1 MRERAVAISAETID
15 RLNRECQRIP
25 LSDERIAEL
34 PIELGQLHA
43 ALEAARPDHDFDR
56 LPASLEQA
64 LHALR
69 ATEDGAR
76 ADADTG
82 GTRDAGAGAP
92 GGTDEIA
99 ALSLCE
105 AADAVASGDLSA
117 TDLVETALA
126 RIDRLDGQVHAF
138 IRLDREDALA
148 RAQEM
153 DRNRGRN
160 GAAGPLAGVP
170 LAHKDMYYRAG
181 KVSSCGS
188 RIRREFRPAATAT
201 VLQRLDAAGAID
213 LGGLAMVEFAMGPHG
228 FNAHLPR
235 CRNVWDFERIPCG
248 SSSGSGTAV
257 AGRLIYAALGS
268 DTGGSIRCPAAANG
282 VAGINPTQGRV
293 SRFGCMPMSWSLD
306 VMGPL
311 ARTVRD
317 CARVLGVI
325 AGADE
330 NDATTSAEP
339 VPDYEATIEQS
350 LKGMRIGIPEGYFDE
365 DLDPGVAAA
374 IEATHAVFAGLGA
387 TLVPVAMPALL
398 DTVSAIHP
406 LVMKCEGAANHLPWK
421 RAQDEDYSDE
431 VGKRLQ
437 AGFFIPAT
445 DYINALQYRA
455 HALRT
460 FADTVFGACDALL
473 TPVLPMPTP
482 TLADTAYRD
491 GPAYL
496 KMVVGL
502 TRNTRVVNY
511 LGLPALSVT
520 CGFTPDGMP
529 TSFQLIGRPFA
540 EALLFRLG
548 HQYQRET
555 DWHRRW
561 PTALP
566 A

>member
-1 MRERAVAISAETID
+1 MAIGSETIGG
-15 RLNRECQRIP
+15 LNRECQRIP
-25 LSDERIAEL
+25 LTDERAAEL
-34 PIELGQLHA
+34 PVELGQLHA
-43 ALEAARPDHDFDR
+43 AVEAARADHDFDR
-56 LPASLEQA
+56 LPAAFEQR
-64 LHALR
+64 LHALKAAGGDAAVDTDEGR
-69 ATEDGAR
+69 GGGFSTTATGSA
-76 ADADTG
+76 
-82 GTRDAGAGAP
+82 
-92 GGTDEIA
+92 DEIA
-99 ALSLCE
+99 SLSLCE
-105 AADAVASGDLSA
+105 AADAVACGELSA
-117 TDLVETALA
+117 TELVEAALA
-126 RIDRLDGQVHAF
+126 RIDRLDPALHAF
-138 IRLDREDALA
+138 IRLEREDALA
-148 RAQEM
+148 RAREI
-153 DRNRGRN
+153 DRNRGL
-160 GAAGPLAGVP
+160 GEAAGRLLGVP

-181 KVSSCGS
+181 RVSSCGS

-201 VLQRLDAAGAID
+201 VLERLDRAGAID

-257 AGRLIYAALGS
+257 AGRLVYAALGS

-282 VAGINPTQGRV
+282 VVGINPTQGRV
-293 SRFGCMPMSWSLD
+293 SRFGTMPMSWSFD

-317 CARVLGVI
+317 CTRVLGVI

-330 NDATTSAEP
+330 NDATTSREP
-339 VPDYEATIEQS
+339 VPDYEATLETS
-350 LKGMRIGIPEGYFDE
+350 LKGVRIGIPRGYFDE
-365 DLDPGVAAA
+365 DLDDGVAAA
-374 IEATHAVFAGLGA
+374 LAATHAVFAGLGA

-406 LVMKCEGAANHLPWK
+406 LVMKAEGAANHLPWK
-421 RAQDEDYSDE
+421 RGRDEDYSDE

-455 HALRT
+455 HALQA
-460 FADTVFGACDALL
+460 FVEAVFPACDALL

-496 KMVVGL
+496 RMVVGL
-502 TRNTRVVNY
+502 TRNTRVVNF

-529 TSFQLIGRPFA
+529 TSFQLVGPPFA
-540 EALLFRLG
+540 EPLLFRLG

-555 DWHRRW
+555 DWHRRV
-561 PTALP
+561 PAALP

>member
-1 MRERAVAISAETID
+1 MAIASETIK
-15 RLNRECQRIP
+15 RLNEECQRIP
-25 LSDERIAEL
+25 LTDERVAEL
-34 PIELGQLHA
+34 PVELGQLHA
-43 ALEAARPDHDFDR
+43 AVEAARPDHDFDR
-56 LPASLEQA
+56 LPASFEQA

-69 ATEDGAR
+69 ADDGAQ
-76 ADADTG
+76 ADAETG
-82 GTRDAGAGAP
+82 AARDAGPSAAGH
-92 GGTDEIA
+92 GGEVA

-105 AADAVASGDLSA
+105 AADAVARGDLSA
-117 TDLVETALA
+117 TDLVEAALA
-126 RIDRLDGQVHAF
+126 RIDRLDPELHAF
-138 IRLDREDALA
+138 VRVEAEDALA
-148 RAQEM
+148 RAQAM
-153 DRNRGRN
+153 DRNRGRG

-170 LAHKDMYYRAG
+170 MAHKDMYYRAG
-181 KVSSCGS
+181 KVSGCGS

-201 VLQRLDAAGAID
+201 VLERLDRAGAID

-235 CRNVWDFERIPCG
+235 CRNVWDFGRIPCG

-257 AGRLIYAALGS
+257 AGRLVYAALGS

-282 VAGINPTQGRV
+282 LAGINPTQGRV

-317 CARVLGVI
+317 CARVLGAI
-325 AGADE
+325 AGSDE
-330 NDATTSAEP
+330 NDATTSPEP

-350 LKGMRIGIPEGYFDE
+350 VRGVRIGVPQGYFDD
-365 DLDPGVAAA
+365 DLDPDVAAV
-374 IEATHAVFAGLGA
+374 IEATHGVFKGLGA
-387 TLVPVAMPALL
+387 EVVPVAMPALL

-406 LVMKCEGAANHLPWK
+406 LLMKVEGAANHLPWK
-421 RAQDEDYSDE
+421 RARDEDYSDE

-445 DYINALQYRA
+445 DYVNALQYRA
-455 HALRT
+455 HALRV
-460 FADTVFGACDALL
+460 FADEVFGKCDALL
-473 TPVLPMPTP
+473 APVLPTPTP

-520 CGFTPDGMP
+520 CGFTPEGMP

-561 PTALP
+561 PAALP

>member
-1 MRERAVAISAETID
+1 MAISSETVS

-25 LSDERIAEL
+25 LTDEREAEL
-34 PIELGQLHA
+34 PVELGQLHDA
-43 ALEAARPDHDFDR
+43 VEAARADHDFDR
-56 LPASLEQA
+56 LPASFEQR
-64 LHALR
+64 LHALK
-69 ATEDGAR
+69 AGDEDAGT
-76 ADADTG
+76 DADG
-82 GTRDAGAGAP
+82 GAVAAGEAAAAG
-92 GGTDEIA
+92 GESEIA
-99 ALSLCE
+99 AMSLCE
-105 AADAVASGDLSA
+105 AADAVARGELSA
-117 TDLVETALA
+117 TELVETALA
-126 RIDRLDGQVHAF
+126 RIDRLDPELHAF

-148 RAQEM
+148 RAREI
-153 DRNRGRN
+153 DRDRGRD
-160 GAAGPLAGVP
+160 GAAGPLLGVP
-170 LAHKDMYYRAG
+170 MAHKDMYYRAG
-181 KVSSCGS
+181 RVSSCGS

-201 VLQRLDAAGAID
+201 VLERLDGAGAID

-257 AGRLIYAALGS
+257 AGRLVYAALGS

-282 VAGINPTQGRV
+282 VTGINPTQGRV
-293 SRFGCMPMSWSLD
+293 SRFGAMPMSWSYD

-317 CARVLGVI
+317 CARVLGAI

-330 NDATTSAEP
+330 NDATTSPEP
-339 VPDYEATIEQS
+339 VPDYEATLEQS
-350 LKGMRIGIPEGYFDE
+350 LRGVRIGIPRGYFDA
-365 DLDPGVAAA
+365 DLDPGVAAV
-374 IEATHAVFAGLGA
+374 IEATHAVFTGLGA
-387 TLVPVAMPALL
+387 SLASVPMPALL

-406 LVMKCEGAANHLPWK
+406 LVMKAEGSANHLPWK
-421 RAQDEDYSDE
+421 RAQDEDYSGE

-445 DYINALQYRA
+445 DYINALQYRG
-455 HALRT
+455 HALQV
-460 FADTVFGACDALL
+460 FADAVFGKCDALL

-482 TLADTAYRD
+482 TLAETAYRD

-502 TRNTRVVNY
+502 TRNTRVVNF

-520 CGFTPDGMP
+520 CGFTPEGMP

-555 DWHRRW
+555 DWHRRL
-561 PTALP
+561 PAALP
-566 A
+566 G

>member
-1 MRERAVAISAETID
+1 MPLRAANSPPPIWWKRRSRASTGWTPTSTPSSASMPRTRSTRAREID
-15 RLNRECQRIP
+15 ENQGRGEAGGP
-25 LSDERIAEL
+25 LS
-34 PIELGQLHA
+34 
-43 ALEAARPDHDFDR
+43 
-56 LPASLEQA
+56 
-64 LHALR
+64 
-69 ATEDGAR
+69 
-76 ADADTG
+76 
-82 GTRDAGAGAP
+82 
-92 GGTDEIA
+92 
-99 ALSLCE
+99 
-105 AADAVASGDLSA
+105 
-117 TDLVETALA
+117 
-126 RIDRLDGQVHAF
+126 
-138 IRLDREDALA
+138 
-148 RAQEM
+148 
-153 DRNRGRN
+153 
-160 GAAGPLAGVP
+160 GVP

-201 VLQRLDAAGAID
+201 VLDRLDAAGAVD

-257 AGRLIYAALGS
+257 AGRLVYAALGS

-317 CARVLGVI
+317 CARVLGAI

-330 NDATTSAEP
+330 NDATTSAGAGARLRG
-339 VPDYEATIEQS
+339 DASSRACGACASAFLQ
-350 LKGMRIGIPEGYFDE
+350 GYFDE

-374 IEATHAVFAGLGA
+374 IEATHAVFTGLGA

-406 LVMKCEGAANHLPWK
+406 LLMKAEGAANHLPWK
-421 RAQDEDYSDE
+421 RERDAEYSDE

-455 HALRT
+455 HALRV
-460 FADTVFGACDALL
+460 FMDAVFGACDALL
-473 TPVLPMPTP
+473 APVLPMPTP

-561 PTALP
+561 PAALP

>member
-1 MRERAVAISAETID
+1 M
-15 RLNRECQRIP
+15 
-25 LSDERIAEL
+25 
-34 PIELGQLHA
+34 
-43 ALEAARPDHDFDR
+43 
-56 LPASLEQA
+56 
-64 LHALR
+64 
-69 ATEDGAR
+69 
-76 ADADTG
+76 
-82 GTRDAGAGAP
+82 
-92 GGTDEIA
+92 
-99 ALSLCE
+99 
-105 AADAVASGDLSA
+105 
-117 TDLVETALA
+117 
-126 RIDRLDGQVHAF
+126 
-138 IRLDREDALA
+138 
-148 RAQEM
+148 
-153 DRNRGRN
+153 
-160 GAAGPLAGVP
+160 P

-188 RIRREFRPAATAT
+188 RIRREFRPATTAT
-201 VLQRLDAAGAID
+201 VLDRLDAAGAID

-235 CRNVWDFERIPCG
+235 CRNVWDFGRIPCG

-257 AGRLIYAALGS
+257 AGRLVYAALGS

-282 VAGINPTQGRV
+282 IAGINPTQGRV

-317 CARVLGVI
+317 CARVLGAI

-330 NDATTSAEP
+330 NDATTSAGAGARLRG
-339 VPDYEATIEQS
+339 DAWS
-350 LKGMRIGIPEGYFDE
+350 RACGACASAFL
-365 DLDPGVAAA
+365 PGLFRRGPRSGRGCRDRGQ
-374 IEATHAVFAGLGA
+374 HAVFTGLGA
-387 TLVPVAMPALL
+387 ALVPVAMPALL

-406 LVMKCEGAANHLPWK
+406 LLMKAEGAANHLPWK
-421 RAQDEDYSDE
+421 RERDAEYSDE

-455 HALRT
+455 HALRV
-460 FADTVFGACDALL
+460 FMDAVFGACDALL
-473 TPVLPMPTP
+473 APVLPMPTP

-540 EALLFRLG
+540 EAFLFRLG

-561 PTALP
+561 PAALP

>member
-15 RLNRECQRIP
+15 RLNRECQGIP
-25 LSDERIAEL
+25 LSDERAAEL
-34 PIELGQLHA
+34 PVELGQLHA
-43 ALEAARPDHDFDR
+43 AVEAARPHHDFDR

-69 ATEDGAR
+69 TTEDGVP
-76 ADADTG
+76 ADTG
-82 GTRDAGAGAP
+82 ASVPRNAGAGAT
-92 GGTDEIA
+92 GGADEIA

-105 AADAVASGDLSA
+105 TADAVASGDLSA
-117 TDLVETALA
+117 TDLVEAALA
-126 RIDRLDGQVHAF
+126 RIDRLDPQLHAF

-153 DRNRGRN
+153 DRIRGR
-160 GAAGPLAGVP
+160 GGEAGPLAGVP

-188 RIRREFRPAATAT
+188 KIRREFRPAATAT

-257 AGRLIYAALGS
+257 AGRLVYAALGS

-282 VAGINPTQGRV
+282 VTGINPTQGRV

-330 NDATTSAEP
+330 NDATTSTEP
-339 VPDYEATIEQS
+339 VPDYEATIEQC
-350 LKGMRIGIPEGYFDE
+350 LRGVRIGIPEGYFDE
-365 DLDPGVAAA
+365 DLDPGMAAA

-387 TLVPVAMPALL
+387 TLVPVPMPALL

-520 CGFTPDGMP
+520 CGFTPGGMP

-555 DWHRRW
+555 DWHQRW

-566 A
+566 T

>member
-1 MRERAVAISAETID
+1 MAISSETIG

-25 LSDERIAEL
+25 LTEGRTAEL
-34 PIELGQLHA
+34 PVELGQLHA
-43 ALEAARPDHDFDR
+43 AVEAARPEHDFDR
-56 LPASLEQA
+56 LPAAFEQG
-64 LHALR
+64 LHALK
-69 ATEDGAR
+69 AADED
-76 ADADTG
+76 ADAESSAARGDGTAVAG
-82 GTRDAGAGAP
+82 GA
-92 GGTDEIA
+92 DEIA
-99 ALSLCE
+99 AMSVCA
-105 AADAVASGDLSA
+105 AADAVANGDLSA
-117 TDLVETALA
+117 TDLVEAALA
-126 RIDRLDGQVHAF
+126 RIDRLDPALHAF
-138 IRLDREDALA
+138 IRLDAEDALA
-148 RAQEM
+148 RAREI
-153 DRNRGRN
+153 DRTRGRG
-160 GAAGPLAGVP
+160 GAPGPLAGVP
-170 LAHKDMYYRAG
+170 MAHKDMYYRAG
-181 KVSSCGS
+181 RVSTCGA
-188 RIRREFRPAATAT
+188 RIRREFRPRQTAT
-201 VLQRLDAAGAID
+201 VLDRLDAAGAID

-235 CRNVWDFERIPCG
+235 CRNVWDADRIPCG

-257 AGRLIYAALGS
+257 AGRLVHAALGS

-282 VAGINPTQGRV
+282 VVGINPTQGRV
-293 SRFGCMPMSWSLD
+293 SRFGAMPMSWSLD

-311 ARTVRD
+311 ARTVQD
-317 CARVLGVI
+317 CARILGVI
-325 AGADE
+325 AGADA
-330 NDATTSAEP
+330 NDASTSPEP
-339 VPDYEATIEQS
+339 VPDYEATLEQS
-350 LKGMRIGIPEGYFDE
+350 LRGVRIGIPQGYFDA

-374 IEATHAVFAGLGA
+374 VEASHAVFTGLGA
-387 TLVPVAMPALL
+387 SLVPVAMPALL

-406 LVMKCEGAANHLPWK
+406 LVMKAEGAANHLPWK
-421 RAQDEDYSDE
+421 RDRDADYSDE

-455 HALRT
+455 HALRA
-460 FADTVFGACDALL
+460 FADAVFGACDALL

-502 TRNTRVVNY
+502 TRNTRVVNFF
-511 LGLPALSVT
+511 GLPALSVT
-520 CGFTPDGMP
+520 CGATPDGMP

-555 DWHRRW
+555 DWHRRV
-561 PTALP
+561 PAALP

>member
-1 MRERAVAISAETID
+1 MAIGSETIR
-15 RLNRECQRIP
+15 RLNQECQGIP
-25 LSDERIAEL
+25 LSDERVTEL
-34 PIELGQLHA
+34 PVELGQLHA
-43 ALEAARPDHDFDR
+43 AVEAARPDHDFDR
-56 LPASLEQA
+56 LPASFEQV
-64 LHALR
+64 LHATKAR
-69 ATEDGAR
+69 DG
-76 ADADTG
+76 DADSEAA
-82 GTRDAGAGAP
+82 RDTSAGAAGSA
-92 GGTDEIA
+92 DEIA

-105 AADAVASGDLSA
+105 AADAVASGALSA
-117 TDLVETALA
+117 TDLVEAALA
-126 RIDRLDGQVHAF
+126 RIDRLDPELHAF
-138 IRLDREDALA
+138 IRLDGEDALA
-148 RAQEM
+148 QAQEM
-153 DRNRGRN
+153 DRNRSRG
-160 GAAGPLAGVP
+160 GEDVTLAGVHM
-170 LAHKDMYYRAG
+170 AQKDMYYRAG
-181 KVSSCGS
+181 KGSSCGS

-257 AGRLIYAALGS
+257 AGRLVYAALGS

-282 VAGINPTQGRV
+282 VTGINPTLGRV

-317 CARVLGVI
+317 CARVLGTI

-330 NDATTSAEP
+330 DDASTSAEP
-339 VPDYEATIEQS
+339 VPDYEATIERS
-350 LKGMRIGIPEGYFDE
+350 VRGVRIGVPQGYFDE

-374 IEATHAVFAGLGA
+374 VETTHAVFKGLGA
-387 TLVPVAMPALL
+387 TLVPVPMPALL
-398 DTVSAIHP
+398 DTVSTIHP

-455 HALRT
+455 HALRV
-460 FADTVFGACDALL
+460 FMDAVFGACDALL

-496 KMVVGL
+496 NMVVGL
-502 TRNTRVVNY
+502 TRNTRVVNF

-529 TSFQLIGRPFA
+529 TSFQLIGRPFS

-548 HQYQRET
+548 HRYQRET

>member
-1 MRERAVAISAETID
+1 MAISAETID
-15 RLNRECQRIP
+15 RLNRECQGIP
-25 LSDERIAEL
+25 LSDERAAEL
-34 PIELGQLHA
+34 PVELGQLHA
-43 ALEAARPDHDFDR
+43 AVEAARPHHDFDR

-69 ATEDGAR
+69 ATEDGAH

-82 GTRDAGAGAP
+82 GTRDAGAGAT
-92 GGTDEIA
+92 GGTDDEIA

-117 TDLVETALA
+117 TDLVEAALA
-126 RIDRLDGQVHAF
+126 RIDRLDPQLHAF

-148 RAQEM
+148 RAQEI
-153 DRNRGRN
+153 DRNRSRD

-181 KVSSCGS
+181 KISSCGS
-188 RIRREFRPAATAT
+188 KIRREFRPAATAT

-257 AGRLIYAALGS
+257 AGRLVYAALGS

-325 AGADE
+325 AGADD

-339 VPDYEATIEQS
+339 VPDYEVTIEQS
-350 LKGMRIGIPEGYFDE
+350 VRGVRIGVPKGYFDE

-387 TLVPVAMPALL
+387 TLVPVAMPASL

-406 LVMKCEGAANHLPWK
+406 LLMKCEGAANHLPWK
-421 RAQDEDYSDE
+421 RARDEDYSDE

-520 CGFTPDGMP
+520 CGFTSDGMP

>member
-1 MRERAVAISAETID
+1 MGISSKTIG
-15 RLNRECQRIP
+15 RLNDECQRIP
-25 LSDERIAEL
+25 LSDERVAEL

-43 ALEAARPDHDFDR
+43 AVEAARPVHDFDR
-56 LPASLEQA
+56 LPASFEQV
-64 LHALR
+64 LHATR
-69 ATEDGAR
+69 AHDESAHVGAGR
-76 ADADTG
+76 SATRDTG
-82 GTRDAGAGAP
+82 SGAAGS
-92 GGTDEIA
+92 TDEIA

-105 AADAVASGDLSA
+105 AADAVASGALSA
-117 TDLVETALA
+117 TDLVAAALA
-126 RIDRLDGQVHAF
+126 RIDRLDAQLHAF

-148 RAQEM
+148 RAQDM
-153 DRNRGRN
+153 DRNRGR
-160 GAAGPLAGVP
+160 GGEAGPLAGVP

-181 KVSSCGS
+181 KVSTCGS

-201 VLQRLDAAGAID
+201 VLERLDAAGAID

-228 FNAHLPR
+228 FNANLPR

-257 AGRLIYAALGS
+257 AGRLVYAALGS

-293 SRFGCMPMSWSLD
+293 SRFGAMPMSWSYD

-317 CARVLGVI
+317 CARVLGAV

-330 NDATTSAEP
+330 NDASTSAEP
-339 VPDYEATIEQS
+339 VPDYEATIERS
-350 LKGMRIGIPEGYFDE
+350 VRGVRIGVPQGYFDE

-374 IEATHAVFAGLGA
+374 IEASHTVFKGLGA

-406 LVMKCEGAANHLPWK
+406 LVMKAEGAANHLPWK
-421 RAQDEDYSDE
+421 RARDEEYSDE

-455 HALRT
+455 HALRV
-460 FADTVFGACDALL
+460 FVDAVFGACDALL

-482 TLADTAYRD
+482 TLEDTAYRD

-502 TRNTRVVNY
+502 TRNTRVVNF
-511 LGLPALSVT
+511 LGLPAQSVT

>member
-1 MRERAVAISAETID
+1 MAIGSETIR
-15 RLNRECQRIP
+15 RLNEECQRIP
-25 LSDERIAEL
+25 LADERVAEL
-34 PIELGQLHA
+34 PVELGQLHA
-43 ALEAARPDHDFDR
+43 AVEAARPDHDFDR
-56 LPASLEQA
+56 LPASFEQA

-69 ATEDGAR
+69 DADDGAP

-82 GTRDAGAGAP
+82 AADGVGTSAAGD
-92 GGTDEIA
+92 GGEIA

-105 AADAVASGDLSA
+105 AADAVANGNLSA
-117 TDLVETALA
+117 TDLVEAALA
-126 RIDRLDGQVHAF
+126 RIDRLDPALHAF
-138 IRLDREDALA
+138 VRLEAEDALA
-148 RAQEM
+148 RARAM
-153 DRNRGRN
+153 DRNRGR
-160 GAAGPLAGVP
+160 GEAAGPLAGVP
-170 LAHKDMYYRAG
+170 MAHKDMYYRAG
-181 KVSSCGS
+181 KVSGCGS
-188 RIRREFRPAATAT
+188 RIRRDFQSAATAT
-201 VLQRLDAAGAID
+201 VLERMDRAGAID

-235 CRNVWDFERIPCG
+235 CRNAWDFERIPCG

-257 AGRLIYAALGS
+257 AGRLVFAALGS

-282 VAGINPTQGRV
+282 IAGINPTMGRV

-325 AGADE
+325 AGHDE
-330 NDATTSAEP
+330 NDATASPAP
-339 VPDYEATIEQS
+339 VPDYEATIERS
-350 LKGMRIGIPEGYFDE
+350 VRGLRIGIPAGYFDE
-365 DLDPGVAAA
+365 DLDPDVAAV

-406 LVMKCEGAANHLPWK
+406 LLMKVEGAANHLPWK
-421 RAQDEDYSDE
+421 RARDEDYSDE

-445 DYINALQYRA
+445 DYVNALQYRA
-455 HALRT
+455 HALRV
-460 FADTVFGACDALL
+460 FADDVFGACDALL
-473 TPVLPMPTP
+473 APVLPMPTP
-482 TLADTAYRD
+482 SLADTAYRD

-561 PTALP
+561 PAALP

>member
-1 MRERAVAISAETID
+1 MAISSETIG
-15 RLNRECQRIP
+15 RLNRECQHIP
-25 LSDERIAEL
+25 LTDERAAEL
-34 PIELGQLHA
+34 PVELGQLHGA
-43 ALEAARPDHDFDR
+43 VEAARADHDFDR
-56 LPASLEQA
+56 EPAAFEQG
-64 LHALR
+64 LHAFR
-69 ATEDGAR
+69 AAGGDA
-76 ADADTG
+76 AADT
-82 GTRDAGAGAP
+82 DAGR
-92 GGTDEIA
+92 GGGSGTTASGCVDEIA
-99 ALSLCE
+99 AMRACE
-105 AADAVASGDLSA
+105 AADAVASGELSA
-117 TDLVETALA
+117 TELVEAALA
-126 RIDRLDGQVHAF
+126 RIDRLDPVLHAF
-138 IRLDREDALA
+138 IRVERDDALA
-148 RAQEM
+148 RAREI
-153 DRNRGRN
+153 DRKHGRGEAVGR
-160 GAAGPLAGVP
+160 LLGVP

-181 KVSSCGS
+181 KVSTCGS
-188 RIRREFRPAATAT
+188 GIRREFRPAATAT
-201 VLQRLDAAGAID
+201 VLERLDGAGAID

-257 AGRLIYAALGS
+257 AGRLVYAALGS

-282 VAGINPTQGRV
+282 VVGINPTRGRV
-293 SRFGCMPMSWSLD
+293 SRFGTMPMSWSLD

-330 NDATTSAEP
+330 KDATTSLEP
-339 VPDYEATIEQS
+339 VPDYEATLETS
-350 LKGMRIGIPEGYFDE
+350 LRGVRIGIPRGYFDE
-365 DLDPGVAAA
+365 ELDPGVAAV

-406 LVMKCEGAANHLPWK
+406 LLMKAEGAANHLPWK
-421 RAQDEDYSDE
+421 RGRDEDYSDE

-455 HALRT
+455 HALQ
-460 FADTVFGACDALL
+460 VFTEAVFPACDALL
-473 TPVLPMPTP
+473 APVLPMPTP

-502 TRNTRVVNY
+502 TRNTRVVNF

-529 TSFQLIGRPFA
+529 TSFQLIGPPFA

-555 DWHRRW
+555 DWHRRV
-561 PTALP
+561 PAALP